1 MATAIPVSDSRDG
14 KDGKKKGLFGLIA
27 DVPALVGQL
36 IRDELDQIKKE
47 LIGKLTQL
55 GIGAGLFA
63 GAALVGFFAL
73 AVLITT
79 AILGLAVV
87 LPAWLS
93 ALIVAVLLLI
103 IAGVLAFIGLRR
115 VKKGVPP
122 VPQESLESVKTDVRA
137 IKGMGNYDR

>member
-1 MATAIPVSDSRDG
+1 MATAVPVEDV
-14 KDGKKKGLFGLIA
+14 KDPRKKGLFGLIA

-36 IRDELDQIKKE
+36 IRGEIEQIKKE
-47 LIGKLTQL
+47 LIGKLTEL

-63 GAALVGFFAL
+63 GAALFGFFAL

>member
-1 MATAIPVSDSRDG
+1 MATAIPVTDS

-55 GIGAGLFA
+55 GIGAGLFV